1 MERGDSEQVG
11 EMRDTGEKGG
21 EQTHLQAV
29 LKCCSGFAG
38 HAQKDSV
45 LQFAQE
51 TTIQVGHNATLHCNF
66 STSSS
71 AFYIFWYQ
79 QRPTQSPQFLLQVS
93 KFKPHVHSGRISS
106 VLSMENSQVLLHVQD
121 AKLQDS
127 AVYLCALKPHWCLQ
141 HAALYRK
148 VRVL

>member
-1 MERGDSEQVG
+1 MASHHFWRGKLESCLPGRTASVF
-11 EMRDTGEKGG
+11 
-21 EQTHLQAV
+21 
-29 LKCCSGFAG
+29 CS

-51 TTIQVGHNATLHCNF
+51 TAIQVGHNATLHCNF
-66 STSSS
+66 STSFST
-71 AFYIFWYQ
+71 FYIFWYQ
-79 QRPTQSPQFLLQVS
+79 QRPNQSPQFLLQVS
-93 KFKPHVHSGRISS
+93 TYKFHEDSGRFSS
-106 VLSMENSQVLLHVQD
+106 VLSMEDSQVLLHVQD

>member
-1 MERGDSEQVG
+1 M
-11 EMRDTGEKGG
+11 
-21 EQTHLQAV
+21 
-29 LKCCSGFAG
+29 
-38 HAQKDSV
+38 

-93 KFKPHVHSGRISS
+93 KSKPHVHSGRISS

-127 AVYLCALKPHWCLQ
+127 AVYLCALSPHWCVQ